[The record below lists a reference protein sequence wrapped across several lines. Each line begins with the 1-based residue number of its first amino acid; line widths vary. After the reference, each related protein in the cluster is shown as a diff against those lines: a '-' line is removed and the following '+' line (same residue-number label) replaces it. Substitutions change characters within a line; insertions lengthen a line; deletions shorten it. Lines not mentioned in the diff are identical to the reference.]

1 MLGLFIAGA
10 GAAASD
16 AAAGTLDRLRQ
27 DKTLRIAYRQD
38 APPFSFQ
45 TGSAE
50 PEGYIVDIC
59 RAVGKSLTQQLALP
73 SLNIVYVPVTVTDRF
88 AAIQQGKADLLC
100 EATTATLSGAS
111 GRFRSRP
118 SVGAPWP

>member
-1 MLGLFIAGA
+1 MLGLLIAGA

-59 RAVGKSLTQQLALP
+59 RAVGEPDAAARLASL
-73 SLNIVYVPVTVTDRF
+73 SIVT
-88 AAIQQGKADLLC
+88 I
-100 EATTATLSGAS
+100 
-111 GRFRSRP
+111 
-118 SVGAPWP
+118 

>member
-1 MLGLFIAGA
+1 MRDKDLELVAGSTASEEEPKGRLVMMSKGSFAALSVAVVALATTAIWA
-10 GAAASD
+10 GDA

-50 PEGYIVDIC
+50 PQGFIVDIC
-59 RAVGKSLTQQLALP
+59 RAVAKSLTQQLQLP
-73 SLNIVYVPVTVTDRF
+73 SLNIV
-88 AAIQQGKADLLC
+88 
-100 EATTATLSGAS
+100 
-111 GRFRSRP
+111 
-118 SVGAPWP
+118 